1 MTTPP
6 GPQSDRPT
14 RPATGLGLA
23 AGADP
28 LTFRSLVAGIGGVL
42 GILEA
47 VLPPLVFLVAYQV
60 LALQAAP
67 RAVSREALAGCVV
80 APLVLAVLFVIWRV
94 VKRQRLGAAIG
105 GALATALSAV
115 LALSSGNANDNFVPG
130 LFINA
135 GYGLVF
141 LVTVLVGYPIIGVA
155 VALLLNDQRTW
166 RSDPVKRRLFTWLTL
181 LWVAL
186 FAVRLIVEVPLY
198 LAGNQVVALGVARIA
213 LGLPLY
219 APVLVLTVLAVQAV
233 YRRRP
238 APSVP

>member
-1 MTTPP
+1 MTNRAGRSPARR
-6 GPQSDRPT
+6 DRE
-14 RPATGLGLA
+14 AVGLA
-23 AGADP
+23 MAARADA
-28 LTFRSLVAGIGGVL
+28 LTFRSLISGIGGVL

-47 VLPPLVFLVAYQV
+47 VLPPLAFLVAYQM

-67 RAVSREALAGCVV
+67 RPVSRAALTACVV
-80 APLVLAVLFVIWRV
+80 APLVLAVLFVIWRI

-105 GALATALSAV
+105 GLLATGLSAV
-115 LALSSGNANDNFVPG
+115 LALTSGNANDNFVPG
-130 LFINA
+130 LWINA
-135 GYGLVF
+135 GYGAVF

-155 VALLLNDQRTW
+155 VSLLMNDQRTW

-186 FAVRLIVEVPLY
+186 FAVRLLVELPLY

-219 APVLVLTVLAVQAV
+219 APVLVLTVLGVQAV
-233 YRRRP
+233 YRKPAAARP
-238 APSVP
+238 